1 MQTVSL
7 MVGPLVAILDE
18 FCIWAETKGRSQAI
32 YSAPSCLRLFVP
44 REFDM
49 ILRACVYYNIGRLS
63 ITWKFYASD

>member
-32 YSAPSCLRLFVP
+32 YSAPSCLSVRVPDLNFNFVCKHKQS
-44 REFDM
+44 FFGAM
-49 ILRACVYYNIGRLS
+49 
-63 ITWKFYASD
+63 